1 MGFFDFLNNATRLDA
16 IRDIQGALEI
26 RTSSIVPPPRS
37 ASSGVTTTDALSLSS
52 VYRAAQIIATHVKS
66 LSMKTYRDDVE
77 VPAPLWVRNP
87 STSIHRAGF
96 LEQLTLSLVLSGN
109 AYMLVSRNGRGETMK
124 LETLNPL
131 DVAIN
136 TTDAGEKLSYTYR
149 GTIPYSL
156 TDVTHLSLLRV
167 PSNAYGLGPIQA
179 AQPELLNARDTRDYA
194 ANYWSMGIP
203 SGILKTDQHLT
214 AEQALAYKE
223 AWNAS
228 AGAKNGV
235 VILGNSLNYV
245 PQYLSPR
252 DSMFIEAQEW
262 SRSTIASL
270 FGIPANYLLANQGAG
285 SSLTYTNLESEALA
299 FIRGTL
305 QVYTT
310 EIEAAFSSLL
320 PRSVDARFSFDSILR
335 TDTLSRY
342 QAHAIAIDAG
352 FMTVD
357 EVRRL
362 ENLGGDN
369 MTGTA
374 NNG

>member
-1 MGFFDFLNNATRLDA
+1 MGFFDFLTNAPSTDLM
-16 IRDIQGALEI
+16 RDYQSALEI

-37 ASSGVTTTDALSLSS
+37 ASSGVTTADALSLSS
-52 VYRAAQIIATHVKS
+52 VFRSAQIIATHVKALS
-66 LSMKTYRDDVE
+66 LKTFRDDVE
-77 VPAPLWVRNP
+77 VPSPLWVRNP
-87 STSIHRAGF
+87 STTIHRPGF
-96 LEQLTLSLVLSGN
+96 FEQLTLSLVLSGN
-109 AYMLVSRNGRGETMK
+109 AYILVSRNGRGETIR
-124 LETLNPL
+124 LETLNPMDMII
-131 DVAIN
+131 DVS
-136 TTDAGEKLSYTYR
+136 DSGEKLGYIYR
-149 GTIPYSL
+149 GTQRYGLNDI
-156 TDVTHLSLLRV
+156 TQLSLLRV
-167 PSNAYGLGPIQA
+167 PGNHYGLGPIQA

-194 ANYWSMGIP
+194 SNYWSMGIP

-214 AEQALAYKE
+214 AEQAAAYKE

-235 VILGNSLNYV
+235 VILGNSLSYI

-262 SRSTIASL
+262 SRSTVASL
-270 FGIPANYLLANQGAG
+270 FGIPANYLLANQGSG

-320 PRSVDARFSFDSILR
+320 PRGVDARFNFDSILR

-342 QAHAIAIDAG
+342 QAHEIAIRSG
-352 FMTVD
+352 FMTAD
-357 EVRRL
+357 EVRRI
-362 ENLGGDN
+362 ENLGGDE

>member
-16 IRDIQGALEI
+16 IREIQGALEI

-37 ASSGVTTTDALSLSS
+37 ASSGVTTSDALSLSS

-66 LSMKTYRDDVE
+66 LSMKTFRDDVE

-109 AYMLVSRNGRGETMK
+109 AYMLISRNGRGETMK
-124 LETLNPL
+124 LETLNPM

-156 TDVTHLSLLRV
+156 SEVTHLSLLRV

-214 AEQALAYKE
+214 AEQAVAYKE

-305 QVYTT
+305 QVYTS

-320 PRSVDARFSFDSILR
+320 PRGVDARFNFDSILR

-342 QAHAIAIDAG
+342 QAHEIAIRTG
-352 FMTVD
+352 FKTID
-357 EVRRL
+357 EVRL
-362 ENLGGDN
+362 EENLGGDN

>member
-1 MGFFDFLNNATRLDA
+1 MGFLDFLKPATSFDSL
-16 IRDIQGALEI
+16 RDIQGALEI
-26 RTSSIVPPPRS
+26 RTSSIVPPPRT
-37 ASSGVTTTDALSLSS
+37 ASSGVTTSDALSLSS
-52 VYRAAQIIATHVKS
+52 VFRSAQIIATHVKS
-66 LSMKTYRDDVE
+66 LSLKTFRDDVE

-87 STSIHRAGF
+87 STTIHRPGF

-109 AYMLVSRNGRGETMK
+109 AYILVSRNGRGEAMK
-124 LETLNPL
+124 LETLNPM

-136 TTDAGEKLSYTYR
+136 VTDAGEKIDYTYR
-149 GTIPYSL
+149 GTQKYGL
-156 TDVTHLSLLRV
+156 NDVTQLSLLRV
-167 PSNAYGLGPIQA
+167 PGNAYGLGPIQA

-194 ANYWSMGIP
+194 SNYWSMGIP

-214 AEQALAYKE
+214 SEQAAAYKE
-223 AWNAS
+223 AWNSS

-235 VILGNSLNYV
+235 VILGNSLSYI

-270 FGIPANYLLANQGAG
+270 FGIPANYLLANQGNG

-320 PRSVDARFSFDSILR
+320 PRGVDARFNFDSILR

-342 QAHAIAIDAG
+342 QAHKIAIEAG
-352 FMTVD
+352 FMTAD
-357 EVRRL
+357 EVRRI

>member
-16 IRDIQGALEI
+16 IREIQGALEI

-37 ASSGVTTTDALSLSS
+37 ASSGVTTSDALSLSS
-52 VYRAAQIIATHVKS
+52 VFRAAQIIATHVKA
-66 LSMKTYRDDVE
+66 LSIKTFRDDVE

-96 LEQLTLSLVLSGN
+96 LEQVTLSLVLTGN
-109 AYMLVSRNGRGETMK
+109 AYMLISRNGRGETMK
-124 LETLNPL
+124 LETLNPM

-136 TTDAGEKLSYTYR
+136 VTDAGEKLGYTYR

-156 TDVTHLSLLRV
+156 TEVTHLSLLRV
-167 PSNAYGLGPIQA
+167 PGNAYGLGPIQA

-194 ANYWSMGIP
+194 SNYWSMGIP

-214 AEQALAYKE
+214 AEQASAYKE

-235 VILGNSLNYV
+235 VILGNSLNYI

-262 SRSTIASL
+262 SRSTVASL
-270 FGIPANYLLANQGAG
+270 FGIPANYLLANQGSG

-320 PRSVDARFSFDSILR
+320 PRGVDARFNFDSILR

-342 QAHAIAIDAG
+342 QAHKIAIDAG
-352 FMTVD
+352 FMTTD
-357 EVRRL
+357 EVRRI